1 MRTIVWTYQASQ
13 SREHDS
19 FAPLGHLHGKWIED
33 PQEKLRLLVAPQQQ
47 IEFAAK
53 GESVWLRFKKGDW
66 PMPAD
71 DLELKHG
78 VILLHHDKSMIR
90 GYELIPQAVNVLDYS
105 SSDASRYREMLQ
117 DVKDIRSR
125 ESLVQIA
132 GKWIGVYAEA
142 GKHYMLRQVR
152 HTALN
157 LFLTLCI
164 DIRSIQNLWHKRESS
179 RLKKLLDQLA
189 QSWQVPLSFSRS
201 PYAQL
206 IRFWY
211 VLAGQKVHWGKIGL
225 TPPADVFL
233 PREKWYKPE
242 KDLYSWLLAYRGH
255 AMPPEE
261 GAWEQL
267 VDLSGLVQ
275 VGEKFTKKKTS
286 CIANFVGA
294 LELLVK
300 SPDPH
305 IWLRDLDALA
315 GRKHKGT
322 PLTFLWYLLALAETN
337 QIPVAALQKKKF
349 SYDHLHQ
356 ELARL
361 TGMNSGIAIDDFW
374 GWVNALN
381 AMFDELHQ
389 AI

>member
-1 MRTIVWTYQASQ
+1 
-13 SREHDS
+13 
-19 FAPLGHLHGKWIED
+19 
-33 PQEKLRLLVAPQQQ
+33 
-47 IEFAAK
+47 
-53 GESVWLRFKKGDW
+53 
-66 PMPAD
+66 
-71 DLELKHG
+71 
-78 VILLHHDKSMIR
+78 
-90 GYELIPQAVNVLDYS
+90 
-105 SSDASRYREMLQ
+105 
-117 DVKDIRSR
+117 
-125 ESLVQIA
+125 
-132 GKWIGVYAEA
+132 
-142 GKHYMLRQVR
+142 

-361 TGMNSGIAIDDFW
+361 TGMNSGIVIDDFW